1 MARNRAAD
9 FAQRREI
16 IIENA
21 VRLFA
26 NAGFLGVS
34 VADLA
39 KACKTSKSLIYH
51 YFDSKED
58 ILFEAMDSH
67 VRTLWD
73 AASGIIA
80 MDVSPDHK
88 LRTLTHAMMHL
99 YAGAASRHKVL
110 VNELYHLP
118 RERREVIIGR
128 QSRLVQAVADIFSLL
143 QPEFRSKPEL
153 TKPAAMVFFGMI
165 NWTHTWYDPAGPAST
180 DAVADLVV
188 DMVLNGVRGAQLVPR
203 RS

>member
-9 FAQRREI
+9 FTQRREI

-21 VRLFA
+21 VKLFA
-26 NAGFLGVS
+26 SAGFLGVS

-39 KACKTSKSLIYH
+39 GVCKTSKSLIYH

-67 VRTLWD
+67 VRILWE
-73 AASGIIA
+73 AASEILA
-80 MDVSPDHK
+80 TNESPDQK
-88 LRTLTHAMMHL
+88 LLRLTHVLLHL

-118 RERREVIIGR
+118 RERQDVIVRR
-128 QSRLVQAVADIFSLL
+128 QSRLVDSVADIFVQI
-143 QPEFRSKPEL
+143 QPEFKKKPEL
-153 TKPAAMVFFGMI
+153 AKPAAMVFFGMI

-180 DAVADLVV
+180 DAIADLVV
-188 DMVLNGVRGAQLVPR
+188 DMVLNGLKGLR
-203 RS
+203 